1 MAGVIESLRS
11 DHSRMT
17 KLLDALERQL
27 SSFDEGKPVDF
38 DILDGVIYYCL
49 SYPDLHHHPL
59 EDLVFD
65 RLKLRNPEALAGT
78 KDLREEHEALAIHT
92 RRFAAA
98 IRTVQQDI
106 PVERKSV
113 QEVASEFLS
122 AYRRHIMME
131 EKLFFPAAQR
141 SLKPED
147 WSTIAGQLKP
157 IEDPLFERREDE
169 RFSALYEDIIAWDQA
184 STA

>member
-1 MAGVIESLRS
+1 MAGIIESLRS
-11 DHSRMT
+11 DHSRIT

-38 DILDGVIYYCL
+38 DILDGILYYCL

-65 RLKLRNPEALAGT
+65 RLKVRNPEILEGT
-78 KDLREEHEALAIHT
+78 KDLREEHAALAKHT

-106 PVERKSV
+106 PVERKSI
-113 QEVASEFLS
+113 QEVAAEFLS
-122 AYRRHIMME
+122 AYRHHIMME
-131 EKLFFPAAQR
+131 EKFFFPAAQR
-141 SLKPED
+141 NLKPED
-147 WSTIAGQLKP
+147 WNIIAGQLKP
-157 IEDPLFERREDE
+157 MEDPLFERREDA
-169 RFSALYEDIIAWDQA
+169 RFTALYNDIIAWDQA